1 MPATKGNLVKWKL
14 IGTDDTVASKFQLP
28 EGYKNNKPQDAP
40 QSALHRRGGGYSRT
54 QLSSM
59 VGLVREYGELAT
71 MFWDDPSAKTL
82 PLDMDS
88 EFQLGGPEFL
98 LHGSTSDWDTLYTSG
113 GLKPTGTNP
122 SLDDHVFSSA
132 TNRTAYVSGTRE
144 LATAKNFAKK
154 TGWIY
159 LFYVFEGA
167 INFNNTR
174 HRQAEVLAVGD
185 VPTRDMLLIRDLSE
199 TAIVYQNLDY
209 RATIVNEKT
218 LAQAFRFIGGGDYPK
233 DSIFWVKA

>member
-14 IGTDDTVASKFQLP
+14 IGTDDTVESRFQLD
-28 EGYKNNKPQDAP
+28 KNYVNDKPQDAP
-40 QSALHRRGGGYSRT
+40 QSAIHRRGGGYSRT
-54 QLSSM
+54 QLASM
-59 VGLVREYGELAT
+59 VGLVREYGEMAT
-71 MFWDDPSAKTL
+71 IFWDDESAKTL
-82 PLDMDS
+82 PLDMGS
-88 EFQLGGPEFL
+88 EFLLGGPEFL
-98 LHGSTSDWDTLYTSG
+98 LHGSTSDWDSIYSSG

-132 TNRTAYVSGTRE
+132 SNLTAYVSGTRE

-159 LFYVFEGA
+159 LFYVFEGV
-167 INFNNTR
+167 INFNNAR
-174 HRQAEVLAVGD
+174 HKQAEVLAVGD
-185 VPTRDMLLIRDLSE
+185 VPARDMLLIRDLSQK
-199 TAIVYQNLDY
+199 AIVYQNLDY
-209 RATIVNEKT
+209 RATTVTNAT